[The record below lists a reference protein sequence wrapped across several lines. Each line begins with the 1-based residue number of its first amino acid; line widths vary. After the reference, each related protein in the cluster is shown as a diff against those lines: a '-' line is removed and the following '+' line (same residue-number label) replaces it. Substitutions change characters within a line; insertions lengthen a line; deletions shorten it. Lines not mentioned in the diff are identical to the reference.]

1 MNAKRRDNGDNPS
14 PRESEKPKSERNE
27 DDEDCF
33 WLEDDAVI
41 AKIREIEATQPSR
54 LLVKDIIASY
64 KSFPNHP
71 IVLSCLA
78 GSISKVFGGIDPEVA
93 IGHLIDVEKGSRHQ
107 KLFLRDVVAA
117 ISDAQEAGT
126 IGGSSE
132 EHDFLLP
139 VGVTGEDWADA
150 ICAILNTGGVNNS
163 YCFKM
168 GHGTTSC
175 KDFVRLAQP
184 LKKESCST
192 ADLVPLFRHLWVN
205 PYLGGDWDDEM
216 AVLHDKYNN
225 FIESRPWLYKALDP
239 GFVIVKNPPAPAT
252 LAAWMNNV
260 PTQACPAAPVV
271 AGVSPAGLAAP
282 PNPVLP
288 NCVYRVA
295 GLHEARQ
302 TLTSLR
308 QSATTAGHP
317 GMELFAVTCALGN
330 CTRY

>member
-1 MNAKRRDNGDNPS
+1 MSAKRNDNGDNPL
-14 PRESEKPKSERNE
+14 PRVAKKLKKGRNE
-27 DDEDCF
+27 GDEACF

-54 LLVKDIIASY
+54 LLVKEIIAAY

-78 GSISKVFGGIDPEVA
+78 ESISKVFGGIDPEVA
-93 IGHLIDVEKGSRHQ
+93 IGHLIDVGIGSRRK

-126 IGGSSE
+126 IGGNSE
-132 EHDFLLP
+132 ERDFLLP

-175 KDFVRLAQP
+175 EDFTRLAQP
-184 LKKESCST
+184 LKKKSCST

-205 PYLGGDWDDEM
+205 PYLGGDWSEEM
-216 AVLHDKYNN
+216 TVLHDKYMK

-252 LAAWMNNV
+252 LAAWMNSV
-260 PTQACPAAPVV
+260 P
-271 AGVSPAGLAAP
+271 AP
-282 PNPVLP
+282 PNPVLL
-288 NCVYRVA
+288 NCLYRVA
-295 GLHEARQ
+295 DLHEARQ

-308 QSATTAGHP
+308 QSATAAGHP
-317 GMELFAVTCALGN
+317 GMELFAVTCALGS